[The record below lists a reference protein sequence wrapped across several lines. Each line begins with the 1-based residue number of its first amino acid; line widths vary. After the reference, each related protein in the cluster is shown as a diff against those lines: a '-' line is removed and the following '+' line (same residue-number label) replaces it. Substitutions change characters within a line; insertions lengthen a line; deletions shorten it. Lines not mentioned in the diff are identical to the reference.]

1 MSTIRKNTIILCIIL
16 FALLSSGCIGE
27 TTTEAPPTTTPT
39 PTTVTTEAPKIE
51 ILDIPYD
58 KFNSLFGEE
67 SKLTDA
73 EKDIEWKKYEGKA
86 VKWTGWVVDVN
97 ENIDGG
103 YSVTFKHYLGTETF
117 DTIVDFDENLKDKLT
132 PLKKDDFVTYTG
144 RLVTKSGAVS
154 TTSLTGT
161 DIEY

>member
-1 MSTIRKNTIILCIIL
+1 MKPELIV
-16 FALLSSGCIGE
+16 ALD
-27 TTTEAPPTTTPT
+27 
-39 PTTVTTEAPKIE
+39 V
-51 ILDIPYD
+51 D
-58 KFNSLFGEE
+58 
-67 SKLTDA
+67 
-73 EKDIEWKKYEGKA
+73 EGKA

-154 TTSLTGT
+154 TTSLSGT
-161 DIEY
+161 NIEY